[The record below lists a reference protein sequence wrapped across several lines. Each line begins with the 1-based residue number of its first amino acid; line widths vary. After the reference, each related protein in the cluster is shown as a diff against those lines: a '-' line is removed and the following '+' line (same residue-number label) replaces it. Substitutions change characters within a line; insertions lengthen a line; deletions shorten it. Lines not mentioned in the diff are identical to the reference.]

1 MPREHKH
8 IPFSIYE
15 GISGH
20 FFLEVFLE
28 LDCNGKTD
36 RCAVLGCNSDRLFL
50 WKTIFLILSEYI
62 GNPRSYL

>member
-50 WKTIFLILSEYI
+50 
-62 GNPRSYL
+62 